1 MEFISVLGDTGFLAY
16 KGYKTGILSSRIDY
30 YFR

>member
-1 MEFISVLGDTGFLAY
+1 MELISVLGDTGFLAY
-16 KGYKTGILSSRIDY
+16 KGCKTGILPSRIDY